1 MSYTDSQPA
10 AVLLDGPVFADELA
24 GSTQQLQEFRA
35 THDLD
40 QRRLVPAKSAASGVH
55 SVYFLPEHREWALVR
70 LAKRYRW
77 AVEIQLLRG
86 MSGERQL
93 LRTGFTAEDVG
104 FLADILPEP
113 PAAYSPVV
121 YDVLWLAATT
131 EEYVRLAR
139 AIRERGQF
147 RPRDLLSATDG
158 LDLEDVNYLTRF
170 LRSHLVR
177 ESVARSSYT
186 TMGSNPESGEL
197 TVDLDSQYEV
207 TSDGGTSL
215 EGIVEEYDRIFVQ
228 GAFDPLLVD
237 PDRDPES
244 HLQGS
249 PTESQERPTEAVGEQ
264 GDTTTAETSP
274 EPEAL
279 SGDGG
284 TVTERE
290 ARGAADTDD
299 DALVGDYTEAEIEA
313 GVRAAQELI
322 AAENVIRSAAV
333 KEAVWNAVDRGDRS
347 KAKLWEAVVGVLLAS
362 DAVNGRP
369 GGRVWTARTFTR
381 KE

>member
-24 GSTQQLQEFRA
+24 GTPQQLQEFRA
-35 THDLD
+35 THGLD

-55 SVYFLPEHREWALVR
+55 SVYFRPEHREWALVR

-93 LRTGFTAEDVG
+93 LRTGFTADDVG
-104 FLADILPEP
+104 FLADIVPEP

-131 EEYVRLAR
+131 EAYVRLAR
-139 AIRERGQF
+139 AVRERGQF
-147 RPRDLLSATDG
+147 RPRDILRETGG
-158 LDLEDVNYLTRF
+158 LDLDDVNYLTRI

-177 ESVARSSYT
+177 ESVTRPPST
-186 TMGSNPESGEL
+186 TRGSNPESGEL
-197 TVDLDSQYEV
+197 SVDLDSQYEV
-207 TSDGGTSL
+207 TPEGRASL
-215 EGIVEEYDRIFVQ
+215 DGIVEEYDRILVS

-244 HLQGS
+244 HLEGAPTTGS
-249 PTESQERPTEAVGEQ
+249 AGDHEGVATVEADGERG
-264 GDTTTAETSP
+264 S
-274 EPEAL
+274 L

-284 TVTERE
+284 SVAEP
-290 ARGAADTDD
+290 DTGNGDTTTGQED
-299 DALVGDYTEAEIEA
+299 TLVGDYSEAEIEA
-313 GVRAAQELI
+313 GVRAAQELV
-322 AAENVIRSAAV
+322 AAENVVRSAAV
-333 KEAVWNAVDRGDRS
+333 KEAVWGAVDRGDRS
-347 KAKLWEAVVGVLLAS
+347 KAQLWETVVDVLLAS

-369 GGRVWTARTFTR
+369 GGRVWTARTYTR
-381 KE
+381 EE